1 MPHLLFR
8 GVTPDQV
15 RTISVPLVTE
25 LASVCQCP
33 EDYIML
39 ECLHTTALFGGEI
52 VPSYPFVEVAW
63 FDRGAEV
70 RDLAA
75 ACIDRHVRSLGAPE
89 LEIAFRNYER
99 ESYYANG
106 ERLNKESEGQPTT
119 PNVEALLAENKR
131 LKDELHKVRK
141 TLQAKSASQSL
152 SMSSKLYDALRE

>member
-8 GVTPDQV
+8 GVTPEQV
-15 RTISVPLVTE
+15 RSISAPLVAE
-25 LASVCQCP
+25 LASVCRCP
-33 EDYIML
+33 EDYMML

-75 ACIDRHVRSLGAPE
+75 ACIDRHVRSLGVPE

-106 ERLNKESEGQPTT
+106 ERLGESAEEPAKRDAQ
-119 PNVEALLAENKR
+119 ALLEENKR
-131 LKDELHKVRK
+131 LKDELHKARK
-141 TLQAKSASQSL
+141 AIQSKSGVSGS

>member
-8 GVTPDQV
+8 GVTPEQV
-15 RTISVPLVTE
+15 RAISAPLVAE
-25 LASVCQCP
+25 LASVCRCP
-33 EDYIML
+33 EDYILL

-63 FDRGAEV
+63 FDRGTAV

-75 ACIDRHVRSLGAPE
+75 ACIDRHVRSLGVPE

-99 ESYYANG
+99 DGYYANG
-106 ERLNKESEGQPTT
+106 ERLGESATAPEAQDA
-119 PNVEALLAENKR
+119 EALLAENRR
-131 LKDELHKVRK
+131 LKEELYKARK
-141 TLQAKSASQSL
+141 AIQSKSAGSGS

>member
-8 GVTPDQV
+8 GVNPEQV
-15 RTISVPLVTE
+15 RAISETLVAE
-25 LASVCQCP
+25 LAAVCRCP
-33 EDYIML
+33 EDYILL
-39 ECLHTTALFGGEI
+39 ECVHTTALFEGKV

-63 FDRGAEV
+63 FDRGTAV

-75 ACIDRHVRSLGAPE
+75 ACIDRHIRSLGVPE

-106 ERLNKESEGQPTT
+106 KSLREPAAESVERETES
-119 PNVEALLAENKR
+119 LLEENKR
-131 LKDELHKVRK
+131 LKDELHKARK
-141 TLQAKSASQSL
+141 TLASKSAGMGS